1 MSKKIWY
8 QIPSCGRDFEFTRPF
23 RADGSL
29 TKSAMMLV
37 TVRSFSGM
45 FTRKQLLRMIGVSNY
60 NSAGEFSNL
69 WNSARHAN
77 LIECGKNGTVVS
89 GYKLDDWYNTYFS

>member
-1 MSKKIWY
+1 MRTNIRWQTPY
-8 QIPSCGRDFEFTRPF
+8 TGRDYTFSRPKN
-23 RADGSL
+23 ADGSL
-29 TKSAMMLV
+29 TKAAMILV
-37 TVRSFSGM
+37 TVKSFSGM

-89 GYKLDDWYNTYFS
+89 GSKLNDWYDTYFS